1 MKSPI
6 RQALEAIALYRGED
20 TELLAR
26 LVQSI
31 RPAKAARSKGE
42 VPQFD
47 ALLILLE
54 HDDVL
59 RQGLADHLER
69 LLEGKRL
76 STTLLDAG
84 IPQGGLWS
92 ELRER
97 LIYKVLPYQPER
109 NTVEHIL
116 VNVFFK
122 PEDGVWVRRLNILKC
137 VRFLDLMGGVGL
149 DQLPVH
155 SFWIEELL
163 FTAKALALRIAGRAF
178 DSGVLRMV
186 PEYAN
191 FESPFVA
198 LEAEV
203 DQYLVALRKGKVSR
217 DSNEPAFKHV
227 LVLLGQGEA
236 LVERAY
242 RNSAKY
248 GIGLR
253 VNQDL
258 MLLERMLSRL
268 EAVLN
273 TIAVDPMRD
282 GRTATVDMVRS
293 LVYTSSGSTRV
304 LGFLDRSTQIIARE
318 ITQHSGR
325 KGEHY
330 ITTTRADYVKML
342 RTALGGGLVVAFACV
357 LKAWSSSWDVSLFG
371 HAFLYSMNYAGAFI
385 TIYLLH
391 WTLATKQ
398 PAMTAATLAAALDEA
413 KERKGRDRYEA
424 LVDLMAR
431 VWRSQF
437 IAFVGNVLMAF
448 SVGIALVYGWN
459 ALFGG
464 ELFAHKAPKLIH
476 ELDPFTSLAMLHAAF
491 AGVFLFISGLI
502 AGSATNRS
510 LHRRIPQRIEE
521 HPALKLA
528 MSEAARK
535 RLAGYYERNVGG
547 ILSNLWFG
555 VFMGSLGTVGVIIG
569 LPLDI
574 RHITFAAGNMALG
587 LVGGGWQIS
596 TYALV
601 ASILGIGLIGFIN
614 FIVSFSLS
622 LGLAMRS
629 RGIPYREL
637 FPIGR
642 AVWTLYRKEP
652 GRFYFPPAH
661 AAEESPEDRVDTT
674 DIAPEQKVTEP
685 VDKEG
690 RTALAEE
697 ASAADAVHAQRP
709 E

>member
-1 MKSPI
+1 M
-6 RQALEAIALYRGED
+6 RQVLESIALYRGGD

-26 LVQSI
+26 LVQTI
-31 RPAKAARSKGE
+31 RPGNAARSKGDA
-42 VPQFD
+42 PQFD
-47 ALLILLE
+47 ALLMLLE
-54 HDDVL
+54 HDEVL
-59 RQGLADHLER
+59 RHGLAEYLER
-69 LLEGKRL
+69 LLDGKRL

-84 IPQGGLWS
+84 VPQGGLWS

-109 NTVEHIL
+109 DTLEHVL

-122 PEDGVWVRRLNILKC
+122 QEDGQWIGALKEDQC
-137 VRFLDLMGGVGL
+137 IRFLGLMGGVGL

-155 SFWIEELL
+155 SFWIQELL

-203 DQYLVALRKGKVSR
+203 DQYLSSLRSGEVSR
-217 DSNEPAFKHV
+217 DRNEPAFKHV
-227 LVLLGQGEA
+227 LVLMGQGEE
-236 LVERAY
+236 LVERAF
-242 RNSAKY
+242 RNSGKY
-248 GIGLR
+248 GIGMR

-258 MLLERMLSRL
+258 MLLERMLGRL
-268 EAVLN
+268 DSVLN
-273 TIAVDPMRD
+273 TIAVDPKVD
-282 GRTATVDMVRS
+282 GRIAAVDMVKN
-293 LVYTSSGSTRV
+293 LVRTSSGSTRI

-318 ITQHSGR
+318 ITQHTGR

-330 ITTTRADYVKML
+330 ITTTRSDYFKML

-357 LKAWSSSWDVSLFG
+357 FKAWSSSWDVSLFG
-371 HAFLYSMNYAGAFI
+371 HAFFYSVNYAGAFI

-398 PAMTAATLAAALDEA
+398 PAMTASTLAAALDKA
-413 KERKGRDRYEA
+413 KGRKGSDRYEA
-424 LVDLMAR
+424 LTDLMAR

-448 SVGIALVYGWN
+448 SVGLALVYGWV

-464 ELFAHKAPKLIH
+464 DLFALKAPKLIH
-476 ELDPFTSLAMLHAAF
+476 ELDPFASLAMLHAAF
-491 AGVFLFISGLI
+491 AGVFLFLSGLI

-547 ILSNLWFG
+547 IISNLWFG
-555 VFMGSLGTVGVIIG
+555 IFMGSLGTVGIIIG

-574 RHITFAAGNMALG
+574 RHITFAAGNLALG
-587 LVGGGWQIS
+587 LVGSDWQIS
-596 TYALV
+596 TYAV
-601 ASILGIGLIGFIN
+601 IASVIGIGLIGFIN
-614 FIVSFSLS
+614 FTVSFSLS
-622 LGLAMRS
+622 LTLAMRS
-629 RGIPYREL
+629 RGIPYHQL
-637 FPIGR
+637 FPIGKALWLHFR
-642 AVWTLYRKEP
+642 GSPWSYYLPP
-652 GRFYFPPAH
+652 GHADPAP
-661 AAEESPEDRVDTT
+661 PEDRVDTT
-674 DIAPEQKVTEP
+674 DIPATQKVTE
-685 VDKEG
+685 K
-690 RTALAEE
+690 
-697 ASAADAVHAQRP
+697 
-709 E
+709 